1 MSISLRR
8 LALASVFA
16 ATALALA
23 APAQA
28 EMTKIRG
35 GVAVNFEGM
44 IPVWTAEEQGYLKA
58 ADIQIDMLDFKGG
71 APTVQAFVG
80 GSIDVCFCAGDHVV
94 RLRSRHIPA
103 IFLYGFD
110 DKHDYTL
117 IGKKGA
123 PTEMAALK
131 GKTLGMT
138 SPGSM
143 TDNTLRWQINKL
155 KLNPES
161 DYQLVSA
168 GTGGSMLA
176 AIESGKVD
184 AGMVVVTDREYLLRK
199 PGGNF
204 AILQDYTKLPY
215 ASFSAL
221 STETWVKANPETAKK
236 LAQALDKASEDLK
249 KDPELA
255 KRVIKK
261 YMPTYSDDLVAV
273 AAKASV
279 DRIPPHGRYS
289 DEAVKNLNDI
299 MIASDP
305 TLKPIDPKETQPKLF

>member
-1 MSISLRR
+1 MSISVSRFVIVGL
-8 LALASVFA
+8 LA
-16 ATALALA
+16 ATALAVA

-28 EMTKIRG
+28 QTKVRG

-44 IPVWTAEEQGYLKA
+44 LPVWTAQEQGYFKA
-58 ADIQIDMLDFKGG
+58 ANIDLEMLDFKGG
-71 APTVQAFVG
+71 GPTVQAFVG

-94 RLRSRHIPA
+94 RLRSRKIPA
-103 IFLYGFD
+103 VFLYGFD

-117 IGKKGA
+117 IGKKGL
-123 PTEMAALK
+123 PTDIAALK

-143 TDNTLRWQINKL
+143 TDNTLRWAINGL

-161 DYQLVSA
+161 DYQLVSS
-168 GTGGSMLA
+168 GTGASMLA

-184 AGMVVVTDREYLLRK
+184 AGMVVVTDREFLLNKR
-199 PGGNF
+199 GGNF

-221 STETWVKANPETAKK
+221 STETWIKANPEVAK
-236 LAQALDKASEDLK
+236 AFVAALDKASNDLK
-249 KDPELA
+249 KDPELG

-261 YMPTYSDDLVAV
+261 NFPTYTDDLVEI
-273 AAKASV
+273 AAKSGTS
-279 DRIPPHGRYS
+279 RIPEKGRYS
-289 DEAVKNLNDI
+289 AEAVKNLNDI

-305 TLKPIDPKETQPKLF
+305 SLKPIDVNESQPKF